1 MSKPETIPFP
11 PPQSADELPPPLTM
25 TAEELARELRVD
37 ERQVRRL
44 DSEGKI
50 PKALTIGTRSKRW
63 LRDVIVRWLAS
74 QKPDG
79 TLPTRSE
86 WQAMEEQRIRDE
98 IGHR

>member
-1 MSKPETIPFP
+1 
-11 PPQSADELPPPLTM
+11 M

-63 LRDVIVRWLAS
+63 RRDEIVRWLAS
-74 QKPDG
+74 PKPDG

-86 WQAMEEQRIRDE
+86 WQAMEEQRSRDE
-98 IGHR
+98 IRRPRCYGVVDLCRLPR